1 VSDRA
6 FAADAALLDRL
17 PAESA
22 VLALTA
28 SGPAGDT
35 ALAAA
40 LRRPLQ
46 WEMLLAKAGR
56 ERALAPLFERLQR
69 VAPSVAEPAEMARLQ
84 RMAWVF
90 EFQLVSLHD
99 RLTRLLAVYAAAGVE
114 VLLLKGAGLAYSA
127 YATPGERPMGDIDL
141 LVRGDAARRAF
152 ELALANGWRRRSDVP
167 EDRSYDAHQHLTPL
181 EDADGLQIGLEL
193 HTALFT
199 APSPFRFDAPALWAG
214 ARRIAIGG
222 STALVPSAEAQ
233 LVHAALH
240 FAWSHEMSFG
250 AWRTWRDIERIV
262 ASGTVDWPAVI
273 RTARESGGATC
284 CFWALRLARDA
295 AGVAVPD
302 EVLSAL
308 APPLPRTMLRR
319 LALHYVDQALRS
331 GATATT
337 SVSVSRALWGLG
349 IQPRRAGHGTSRPW
363 LETDDWAPRPAD
375 ADGSW
380 ASPPRRLLER
390 SVRLV
395 RSVASLIRV

>member
-1 VSDRA
+1 MSDRA
-6 FAADAALLDRL
+6 FAADSALLARL

-28 SGPAGDT
+28 SGRAGDT
-35 ALAAA
+35 ALEAA

-56 ERALAPLFERLQR
+56 ERALAPVFERLQR
-69 VAPSVAEPAEMARLQ
+69 VRHSVADPSEMARLQ
-84 RMAWVF
+84 RMAWVS
-90 EFQLVSLHD
+90 EFQLASLHD

-127 YATPGERPMGDIDL
+127 YATPSERPMGDIDL
-141 LVRGDAARRAF
+141 LVRGDAAGRAF

-167 EDRSYDAHQHLTPL
+167 EDRSYDAHQHLAPL

-199 APSPFRFDAPALWAG
+199 AQSPFRFDASTLWAG

-222 STALVPSAEAQ
+222 SPAFVPSAEAQ

-240 FAWSHEMSFG
+240 FAWSHEMAFG

-262 ASGTVDWPAVI
+262 ASGAVDWPAVV
-273 RTARESGGATC
+273 RSARESGGATC

-295 AGVAVPD
+295 AGVAVPE

-308 APPLPRTMLRR
+308 APPLPRTILRR
-319 LALHYVDQALRS
+319 LALHYVDQALPS
-331 GATATT
+331 GSTATT

-363 LETDDWAPRPAD
+363 LETDEWAPRPD
-375 ADGSW
+375 EGDGSW
-380 ASPPRRLLER
+380 AAPPRRLLER
-390 SVRLV
+390 SVRLL
-395 RSVASLIRV
+395 RSVASLIHV